1 MWCQLVAI
9 VVIIGCHLSDA
20 RDTSHI
26 VQMQGPCN
34 FLNTINITS
43 GHLDQ
48 NGNFH
53 HKGVVFKKGLF
64 AEYNY
69 VVENLTELVKV
80 EPHIRGCLCDIKP
93 CIRLCCVGEPTNSST
108 CVKTE
113 TLVVPTHDE
122 DEEIELAGN
131 RYGVLIGRPCGL
143 MYKLEPEDYP
153 DDRWYFV
160 VSYDHLSLLSN
171 ETCVYLTPISL
182 FLSRS
187 FTNSNFSSFH
197 DLIFNASHEISI

>member
-1 MWCQLVAI
+1 MICRLVAI
-9 VVIIGCHLSDA
+9 FLIIGCQFADA

-43 GHLDQ
+43 GHMDQ

-53 HKGVVFKKGLF
+53 HKGVVFKKGMF

-69 VVENLTELVKV
+69 IVENLTELVKV
-80 EPHIRGCLCDIKP
+80 EPHTRGCLCDIKP
-93 CIRLCCVGEPTNSST
+93 CIRLCCVGGSPNSSA
-108 CVKTE
+108 CVKTD
-113 TLVVPTHDE
+113 TLIVPTHDE
-122 DEEIELAGN
+122 DEEIELSGN
-131 RYGVLIGRPCGL
+131 RYGVLTGRPCGL

-160 VSYDHLSLLSN
+160 VSDRHLNWLLS
-171 ETCVYLTPISL
+171 ETCFHLNRLMYFCP
-182 FLSRS
+182 RS
-187 FTNSNFSSFH
+187 FKTFLH
-197 DLIFNASHEISI
+197 